1 MREFLTSRRARITPE
16 QAGLPTYGGKRRVVG
31 LRREEVAVLTG
42 VSADYYSRLERG
54 NVVGASDAVLDAL
67 ARALQ
72 LDPAERD
79 HLFDL
84 ARTDTA
90 GLESRR
96 SRPRQS
102 HLQPEVQQVL
112 DAITDGAADVRN
124 ERGDILA
131 TNKLAFALYSEIHA
145 EDQQPPN
152 VARYTFLNATAR
164 DFFVDWAGAATD
176 MVSVLRAAVGR
187 NPYDKPLSDLIGELA
202 TRSEE
207 FRVRWAAHDVRQH
220 STGTKHLRHPIVGEI
235 ELNYLS
241 FELPEDP
248 GLRLVVFTAE
258 PNSPHAQ
265 ALRFLAQ
272 WAANDTHAEPNPM
285 HLDTDL

>member
-1 MREFLTSRRARITPE
+1 MKVDRRKDVRGFLTSRRARITPE
-16 QAGLPTYGGKRRVVG
+16 QAGLPTYGGKRRVAG

-90 GLESRR
+90 GRATRRSPSRR
-96 SRPRQS
+96 R

-131 TNKLAFALYSEIHA
+131 TNKLAYALYSEIHA
-145 EDQQPPN
+145 EGLHPPN
-152 VARYTFLNATAR
+152 VARYTFLNPSAR

-207 FRVRWAAHDVRQH
+207 FRVRWAASDM
-220 STGTKHLRHPIVGEI
+220 
-235 ELNYLS
+235 
-241 FELPEDP
+241 
-248 GLRLVVFTAE
+248 
-258 PNSPHAQ
+258 
-265 ALRFLAQ
+265 
-272 WAANDTHAEPNPM
+272 HAEPDLM
-285 HLDTDL
+285 HLDTDV